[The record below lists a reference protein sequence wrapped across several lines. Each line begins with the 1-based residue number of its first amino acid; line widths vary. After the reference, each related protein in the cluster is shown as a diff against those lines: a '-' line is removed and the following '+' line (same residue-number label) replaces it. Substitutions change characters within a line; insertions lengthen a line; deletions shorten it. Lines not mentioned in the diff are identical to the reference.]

1 MNYDGSL
8 ALVIET
14 TEIRIRKF
22 YEANEDFALAEGQND
37 TRDDWRANHLSFFE
51 EVVRMLDQ
59 LGATLRVV
67 SFLTANNWNSL
78 RIHQKDHFQTDPNL
92 EDCQEEPHDLNSIPT
107 LNHPAN
113 SR

>member
-22 YEANEDFALAEGQND
+22 YEADENFALAESEND
-37 TRDDWRANHLSFFE
+37 TRDDWRANYLAFFE

-59 LGATLRVV
+59 LGVTLRVV
-67 SFLTANNWNSL
+67 SFLTANY
-78 RIHQKDHFQTDPNL
+78 L
-92 EDCQEEPHDLNSIPT
+92 EFPADTSKGSIPDRPKPGGLSGGT
-107 LNHPAN
+107 
-113 SR
+113 S